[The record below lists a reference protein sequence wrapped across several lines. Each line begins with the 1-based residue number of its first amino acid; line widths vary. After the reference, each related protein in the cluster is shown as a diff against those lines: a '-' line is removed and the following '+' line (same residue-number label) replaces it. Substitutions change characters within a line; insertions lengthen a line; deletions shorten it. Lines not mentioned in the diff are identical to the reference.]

1 MKIPREDDWR
11 LFEKALA
18 KAMQPRDA
26 QGREVKPRVPWSFTL
41 LGRTYTPMI
50 PAVFS
55 CFLLAFIIP
64 NFAAAV
70 YDDYQA
76 GRNVLER
83 WPDLVLVLMFLI
95 PVVVIFRYLNP
106 MSNRL
111 NNEFVK
117 RRDAHYGSLVVNA
130 RSGDTSGL
138 DAIPFAATVADL
150 LYKKEVKAV
159 LLHELADPPGSFR
172 HDVDVDLGRT
182 MTGRY
187 WLNELGAIDSF
198 LVPTKPKSPSSKV
211 FTETVFGGDPTVATS
226 TVSDAVVRL
235 DHVVN
240 VDKRRIAVSLK
251 LWDGRFTKGAKG
263 RMFGCDGVEQ
273 DVLRCREESVN
284 LFVSA
289 ARAVGGSDALAIVII
304 DKGTVDNGHFTVS
317 LKGCD
322 VVFAEF
328 DTAVELLRAM

>member
-1 MKIPREDDWR
+1 MKIPREDEWR

-18 KAMQPRDA
+18 KAMEPRDER
-26 QGREVKPRVPWSFTL
+26 GREVKARVPWSFTL

-106 MSNRL
+106 MSKRL
-111 NNEFVK
+111 HKQFVK

-159 LLHELADPPGSFR
+159 LLHELADPPGNFR

-182 MTGRY
+182 MTGSY

-235 DHVVN
+235 DHVVT
-240 VDKRRIAVSLK
+240 VDKQRIAVALK
-251 LWDGRFTKGAKG
+251 LWDGTFAPGTKG
-263 RMFGCDGVEQ
+263 RLFECEGVED
-273 DVLRCREESVN
+273 DVLQCRYASVD
-284 LFVSA
+284 LLVLA
-289 ARAVGGSDALAIVII
+289 ARKVRAPIALMIV
-304 DKGTVDNGHFTVS
+304 DKGSVEGELFKVS
-317 LKGCD
+317 LKDCEL
-322 VVFAEF
+322 VIAEF
-328 DTAVELLRAM
+328 DAAVMFLRDL